1 MELSAAAIVF
11 AVAYLY
17 GLGVGY
23 YFGRM
28 HGRYRRSRR
37 RWL

>member
-1 MELSAAAIVF
+1 MALSGAAIVF
-11 AVAYLY
+11 AVAYLL
-17 GLGVGY
+17 GLCVGY
-23 YFGRM
+23 IAGRM